1 MGRSAFLLKLQNATV
16 PHKFNKHRVVIKI
29 NYIFQYIIN
38 ALHKHCFIIPFLAWT
53 SVPGVD
59 ARKQSPKATPSFNSQ
74 LKKKKKER
82 KKPQDISQK
91 FFVSAPA
98 PRVALTHI
106 LHSQSEF
113 PSPNCLFISRNS
125 HKANDEKLTF
135 V

>member
-1 MGRSAFLLKLQNATV
+1 MLCINVALSSLSWHGLLFQV
-16 PHKFNKHRVVIKI
+16 PESRALRPLPASILNK
-29 NYIFQYIIN
+29 
-38 ALHKHCFIIPFLAWT
+38 
-53 SVPGVD
+53 
-59 ARKQSPKATPSFNSQ
+59 
-74 LKKKKKER
+74 LKKK

-98 PRVALTHI
+98 PRVALTRV

>member
-1 MGRSAFLLKLQNATV
+1 MPESRALRPLPASIL
-16 PHKFNKHRVVIKI
+16 NK
-29 NYIFQYIIN
+29 
-38 ALHKHCFIIPFLAWT
+38 
-53 SVPGVD
+53 
-59 ARKQSPKATPSFNSQ
+59 
-74 LKKKKKER
+74 LKKKKE
-82 KKPQDISQK
+82 KPQDISQK

-98 PRVALTHI
+98 PHVALTHI